1 MSDLVQRAT
10 QYATQVHT
18 QVGQLRKYT
27 QQPYQVHLKAVA
39 LMVAE
44 VTDDEEMIAAAWLHD
59 TVEDTEATFQDIE
72 LEFGTEVTDLVSQL
86 TDVSKTADGNR
97 AVRKAIDRAHLAQ
110 ASNRAMTIKLADLI
124 DNCRDI
130 TRNDEEFAR
139 VFVTEMAA
147 LLEVLDGGDVT
158 LYKRAHK
165 TLRASLEKL
174 DMPLPVIMPEL
185 NSDLVE
191 PDDPVLPNS
200 QVQRLFIR
208 AFAAREISEPLRSFD
223 GDRPALEI
231 LARMAELN
239 LAVIGV
245 RIDGQVRG
253 YARIIDLGEGDLADS
268 MRPFRAGQVMD
279 GEGALATA
287 IQVLVRHDQIFVT
300 VMGIVAGVITRS
312 DIQKPIVRMWVF
324 GVITMMEMNLAQRL
338 RRFFPDESWTSH
350 LSESRL
356 DQARTIQAE
365 RERRG
370 QMSDLVDCLQFSDK
384 GEILIGGAMKIEE
397 YGFNSKNHAKRVM
410 KDLESLR
417 NNLAHAQDIITH
429 DWPQIVMLANILASR
444 VMNHPA

>member
-1 MSDLVQRAT
+1 MTDLVQRAS

-39 LMVAE
+39 QMVAE
-44 VTDDEEMIAAAWLHD
+44 ISDDEEMIAAAWLHD

-72 LEFGTEVTDLVSQL
+72 LEFGTEVADLVSQL

-97 AVRKAIDRAHLAQ
+97 AVRKAIDRAHLAL
-110 ASNRAMTIKLADLI
+110 ASPRAKTIKLADLI

-130 TRNDEEFAR
+130 TRNDENFAR

-147 LLEVLDGGDVT
+147 LLEVLDGGDVV

-165 TLRASLEKL
+165 TLRTSLEKL

-185 NSDLVE
+185 KSDLVE

-245 RIDGQVRG
+245 RIDGQIRG
-253 YARIIDLGEGDLADS
+253 YARIIDLGEGDLAES

-279 GEGALATA
+279 GEGSLATA
-287 IQVLVRHDQIFVT
+287 IQVLVRHDQVFVT
-300 VMGIVAGVITRS
+300 VMGIVAGVITRA

-338 RRFFPDESWTSH
+338 RRYFPDESWTSH
-350 LSESRL
+350 LSASRL
-356 DQARTIQAE
+356 EQARTIQAE

-370 QMSDLVDCLQFSDK
+370 QLSDLVDCLQFSDK
-384 GEILIGGAMKIEE
+384 GEILIGGALRIEE
-397 YGFNSKNHAKRVM
+397 YGFNSKKHAKRVM

-417 NNLAHAQDIITH
+417 NNLAHAQDIVTH

>member
-1 MSDLVQRAT
+1 MTDLVQRASK
-10 QYATQVHT
+10 YATQVHT

-39 LMVAE
+39 QMVAE

-72 LEFGTEVTDLVSQL
+72 LEFGTEVADLVSQL

-110 ASNRAMTIKLADLI
+110 ASPRAKTIKLADLI

-130 TRNDEEFAR
+130 TRNDENFAR

-147 LLEVLDGGDVT
+147 LLEVLDGGDVI

-185 NSDLVE
+185 KSDLVE

-223 GDRPALEI
+223 GERPALEV

-239 LAVIGV
+239 LGVIGV

-253 YARIIDLGEGDLADS
+253 YARIIDLGEGHLADA

-279 GEGALATA
+279 GEGSLATA
-287 IQVLVRHDQIFVT
+287 IQVLVRHDQVFVT

-350 LSESRL
+350 LSASRL
-356 DQARTIQAE
+356 EQARTIQAE

-370 QMSDLVDCLQFSDK
+370 QLSDLVDCLQFSDK
-384 GEILIGGAMKIEE
+384 GEILIGGAMRIEE
-397 YGFNSKNHAKRVM
+397 YGFNSKKHAKRVM

-417 NNLAHAQDIITH
+417 NNLAHAQDIVTH

>member
-1 MSDLVQRAT
+1 MTDLVQRAS

-39 LMVAE
+39 QMVAE
-44 VTDDEEMIAAAWLHD
+44 ISDDEEMIAAAWLHD

-72 LEFGTEVTDLVSQL
+72 LEFGTEVADLVSQL

-97 AVRKAIDRAHLAQ
+97 AVRKAIDRAHLAL
-110 ASNRAMTIKLADLI
+110 ASPRAKTIKLADLI

-130 TRNDEEFAR
+130 TRNDENFAR

-147 LLEVLDGGDVT
+147 LLEVLDGGDVV

-165 TLRASLEKL
+165 TLRTSLEKL

-185 NSDLVE
+185 KSDLVE

-245 RIDGQVRG
+245 RIDGQIRG
-253 YARIIDLGEGDLADS
+253 YARIIDLGEGDLAES

-279 GEGALATA
+279 GEGSLATA
-287 IQVLVRHDQIFVT
+287 IQVLVRHDQVFVT
-300 VMGIVAGVITRS
+300 VMGIVAGVITRA

-338 RRFFPDESWTSH
+338 RRYFPDESWTSH
-350 LSESRL
+350 LSASRL
-356 DQARTIQAE
+356 EQARTIQAE

-370 QMSDLVDCLQFSDK
+370 QLNDLVDCLQFSDK
-384 GEILIGGAMKIEE
+384 GEILIGGALRIEE
-397 YGFNSKNHAKRVM
+397 YGFNSKKHAKRVM

-417 NNLAHAQDIITH
+417 NNLAHAQDIVTH

-444 VMNHPA
+444 VMNHPG